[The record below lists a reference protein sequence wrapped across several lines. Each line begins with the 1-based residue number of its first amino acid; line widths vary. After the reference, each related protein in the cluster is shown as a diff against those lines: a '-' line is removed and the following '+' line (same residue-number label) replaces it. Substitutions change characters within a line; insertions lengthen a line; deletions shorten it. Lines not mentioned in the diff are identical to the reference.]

1 MDFRKEPLLD
11 SASAWIVVG
20 WLFLHASAL
29 AAAWGSRVAAGSR
42 LEPVVQLACFLA
54 MAAVG
59 TAAWIGSQHEN
70 NLSILS
76 GITLVA
82 MVVTAVVDFRRTH
95 EIHPVLH
102 SAANS

>member
-11 SASAWIVVG
+11 SASVWLVVG
-20 WLFLHASAL
+20 WLFLHACAL
-29 AAAWGSRVAAGSR
+29 AAAWSSRVAAGSR
-42 LEPVVQLACFLA
+42 FEAIAQLACFLA

-59 TAAWIGSQHEN
+59 TAAWIGSQHESG
-70 NLSILS
+70 LSILS
-76 GITLVA
+76 GIALVA
-82 MVVTAVVDFRRTH
+82 MVVTAVVDVRRTH